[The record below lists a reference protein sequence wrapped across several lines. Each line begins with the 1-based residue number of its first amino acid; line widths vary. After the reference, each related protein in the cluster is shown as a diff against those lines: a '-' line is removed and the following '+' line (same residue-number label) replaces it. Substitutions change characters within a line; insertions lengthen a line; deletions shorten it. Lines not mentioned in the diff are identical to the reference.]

1 MVSGFPLRPTAGEKM
16 TVRFSNYMPE
26 IVATRRYLHQHPEI
40 GLSEFETSD
49 YVAAQLAAMGYE
61 VTRGLAKT
69 GVVATLRNGSSDRS
83 IGIRADFD
91 ALPILEETGAEYQS
105 RNPGVM
111 HACGHD
117 GHTAMLLG
125 AAKIL
130 AERKN
135 FDGVVHLIFQP
146 AEENFGGAR
155 LMIED
160 GLFDRFPCD
169 AVFAL
174 HNDPTIPFGH
184 FAFRDGPIM
193 AAVDECK
200 ITVNGRGGHGAEPQD
215 TADPIVAGAS
225 IIMALQTIVSRNVHP
240 LDPTVV
246 TVGAFHAGGASNVI
260 PERAEMLLSV
270 RSFDAKVRDQLEQR
284 IRGIAEGQ
292 AASYGMTA
300 TVAYERG
307 YNATINHKAETDV
320 VRALATR
327 FAGPDKIIEMERPTM
342 GSEDFAYMLQA
353 RPGTYF
359 FVGTQRTPN
368 DPPLHHPR
376 YDFNDDILPIGTSF
390 WVELAE
396 AWLPTR

>member
-1 MVSGFPLRPTAGEKM
+1 M

-49 YVAAQLAAMGYE
+49 YVAAQLVAMGYE
-61 VTRGLAKT
+61 VTRRLAKT

-174 HNDPTIPFGH
+174 HNDPTIPFGQ

-270 RSFDAKVRDQLEQR
+270 RSFDPKVRDQLEQR
-284 IRGIAEGQ
+284 IRGVAEGQ

-307 YNATINHKAETDV
+307 YNATINHKAETDF

-327 FAGPDKIIEMERPTM
+327 FAGSEKIVEMERPNM
-342 GSEDFAYMLQA
+342 GSEDFAYMLRE

-396 AWLPTR
+396 AWLPTK